1 MLLACVAPATMKDNL
16 LWVMVWMS
24 DCVEGFSDGVAE
36 GCVALEGPEEGTVT
50 LVDGLGAL
58 VEVMVD
64 VAEGVCEAS
73 EGKEVPEGVEVKE
86 RLSEVAFEAANAE
99 TAKDKA

>member
-1 MLLACVAPATMKDNL
+1 
-16 LWVMVWMS
+16 MS
-24 DCVEGFSDGVAE
+24 DCVEGLNDGVEE
-36 GCVALEGPEEGTVT
+36 GCVALVEGLEEGTVT
-50 LVDGLGAL
+50 LVDGLEAL
-58 VEVMVD
+58 VEGMVD

-86 RLSEVAFEAANAE
+86 RLSEVALEAANAE